1 MSEPIRP
8 ALTSQEW
15 EGCRSGPVHVETIN
29 DEVHVVVRDPDD
41 SLVSVSGRDEL
52 CALIALAN
60 DALPDDEAR
69 KLTRTDIVLL
79 RTLAEPIDAERPGGI
94 RLLGLTALLHDKL
107 VALVRH

>member
-1 MSEPIRP
+1 MNDPIRP
-8 ALTSQEW
+8 ALTSEEW
-15 EGCRSGPVHVETIN
+15 EGRRSGPVHVEIIN

-41 SLVSVSGRDEL
+41 SLVSVSGTDEL

-69 KLTRTDIVLL
+69 KLTRTDVVLL
-79 RTLAEPIDAERPGGI
+79 RILADQIDAERPGGI
-94 RLLGLTALLHDKL
+94 RLLGLTASLHDKL